1 MVSSASPPR
10 RAMASKGRAAS
21 LYYDY
26 YSHAR
31 EWGVSTRKVREWADE
46 ALPAV
51 RTAGPL
57 AAKGVA
63 RGKREKR
70 KT

>member
-1 MVSSASPPR
+1 
-10 RAMASKGRAAS
+10 MASKGRAAS